1 MNRMNDNEYFHNNKN
16 FDSYYLDKFYKK
28 RNNKIFKS
36 KLDTES
42 LEKMDIKFIENYIR
56 KKKLEIINKK

>member
-1 MNRMNDNEYFHNNKN
+1 MNDNEDFHNNKN
-16 FDSYYLDKFYKK
+16 FDYYYLDKFNKK
-28 RNNKIFKS
+28 RSNKIFKS

-42 LEKMDIKFIENYIR
+42 LEKMDIKIIENYLR